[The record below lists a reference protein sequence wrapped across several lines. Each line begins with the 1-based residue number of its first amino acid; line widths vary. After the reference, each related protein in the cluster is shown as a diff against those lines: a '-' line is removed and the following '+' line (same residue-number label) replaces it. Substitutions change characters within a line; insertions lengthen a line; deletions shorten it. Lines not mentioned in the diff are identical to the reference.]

1 MLDRILPYYERELT
15 ALRQLGREFANE
27 YPKVAGR
34 LHLDGETVADPHV
47 ERLVE
52 AFAFLTARIRLKLDD
67 EFPEI
72 TEALLNLLYPHY
84 LRPIP
89 SLTVVQFQAG
99 PADAAL
105 TGRYTIDRHAAL
117 VSRPVR
123 GMPCRFRTCYPVDLW
138 PIRLTRA
145 ALEPVERSPFRRRGN
160 DAVAMLRLRFE
171 CFEGLTFAQ
180 LGIDKLRLFLD
191 GEGWIS
197 HGLHE
202 VLLGHA
208 QGVLLADGEGGA
220 ARRIELRSDAIRPVG
235 FAAED
240 GLLDYGPR
248 SFPGYRLLTEYF
260 NFPEKFLFVDLEGLD
275 AAAAAGF
282 GPQLEVSIPIGTL
295 ERTERLE
302 ALQQTVSREHVKLG
316 CTPAVNLFTR
326 MAEPIR
332 IDHRRTEY
340 QVLPDVRRPWAME
353 VYGVESVQRV
363 RRSGRDEEIIDVP
376 AFFGLTHGHGGE
388 PAAVHWYEHRRPS
401 TRPDDP
407 GTELFLALVD
417 TSLNPQ
423 APAGE
428 TLSVEV
434 TCTNRDLPGRLP
446 FGGGSGDFEL
456 ESGGAVARVAVLR
469 KPTPTV
475 RPELR
480 GGTQWRLI
488 SHLALNHLS
497 IVGSGRD
504 ALLELLSLYNID
516 DRQATRQQIAGI
528 TAVASR
534 PVTTRIGR
542 PPRTAFCRGLEV
554 EISFDEDE
562 YVGGSAYLL
571 ALVLERFVA
580 LYASVNS
587 FTRLIAR
594 SRQREGALAQWPPR
608 TGEQPLL

>member
-89 SLTVVQFQAG
+89 SLTIVQFQTG
-99 PADAAL
+99 PADATL
-105 TGRYTIDRHAAL
+105 SGRYRIDRHTAL

-138 PIRLTRA
+138 PIRLA
-145 ALEPVERSPFRRRGN
+145 GVALEAIERAPFQRRGS
-160 DAVAMLRLRFE
+160 DAVAMLRLSFE
-171 CFEGLTFAQ
+171 CFEGLTFGE
-180 LGIDKLRLFLD
+180 LGIDRLRLFLD
-191 GEGWIS
+191 GESWIS
-197 HGLHE
+197 HSLYE
-202 VLLGHA
+202 LLLGHA
-208 QGVLLADGEGGA
+208 QGVVLADGGGGD
-220 ARRIELRSDAIRPVG
+220 ARHIERSRDGIRPVG
-235 FAAED
+235 FAADE

-275 AAAAAGF
+275 AATGAGF
-282 GPQLEVSIPIGTL
+282 GSSLEVSIPIGPV
-295 ERTERLE
+295 ERMERLE

-316 CTPAVNLFTR
+316 CTPAVNLFKR

-340 QVLPDVRRPWAME
+340 QVLPDVRRPWGME
-353 VYGVESVQRV
+353 VYGIESVQRV
-363 RRSGRDEEIIDVP
+363 RRNGRDEEIADIP
-376 AFFGLTHGHGGE
+376 AFFGLTHGHGSE
-388 PAAVHWYEHRRPS
+388 PAGGHWYEHRRPS
-401 TRPDDP
+401 TRADDS
-407 GTELFLALVD
+407 GTDLFLALAD
-417 TSLNPQ
+417 TSLNP
-423 APAGE
+423 ATPAGD

-456 ESGGAVARVAVLR
+456 EAGGTVARVAVLR

-528 TAVASR
+528 TGVASR
-534 PVTTRIGR
+534 PVTARIGR
-542 PPRTAFCRGLEV
+542 PPRTAFCRGVEV
-554 EISFDEDE
+554 ELTFDEDE

-571 ALVLERFVA
+571 ASVLERFVA

-587 FTRLIAR
+587 FTRLVAR
-594 SRQREGALAQWPPR
+594 SRQREGALAEWPPR